1 MIGKETKGERPI
13 SISEVRQMLEKRQ
26 EEVEEDEEL
35 RYEQKVTLDY
45 AQKFGEKDVERV
57 KKAIEELKELDI
69 EEEDAV
75 NIVNLM
81 PFNKD
86 QINLVFE
93 KKRYGLEDEEIEKAL
108 KIIDDLR
115 ENE

>member
-1 MIGKETKGERPI
+1 MIGKETKGERPVT
-13 SISEVRQMLEKRQ
+13 ISEVRKMLEKRQ

-35 RYEQKVTLDY
+35 RYEQKVTLQQ

-57 KKAIEELKELDI
+57 KKTIEELEELDI

-75 NIVNLM
+75 SIVNLM

-86 QINLVFE
+86 QVNLIFE
-93 KKRYGLEDEEIEKAL
+93 KKRYDLDDETVEKAL

-115 ENE
+115 ESE